1 MAYID
6 LYCER
11 LDPGLVAEP
20 LNAATNLAFFAAA
33 WMLWRETRH
42 DGARPPEYPLLI
54 GLIVAIGIGSAL
66 FHTFAE
72 TWAMVAD
79 LVPIMLFQL
88 AFLWTYAR
96 RVMKWQNAP
105 SAALIAGFLAVAL
118 YGRQFPQ
125 VANGSMIYAPAIAVL
140 LALGVYHWLRG
151 GVGRGLLLVATGAF
165 IASLTFRTVDSA
177 VCPNFPLG
185 THFLWHLINP
195 LVLYLCVRAVNI
207 ATAVRE
213 RASARLL

>member
-11 LDPGLVAEP
+11 LVPGLLAEP

-33 WMLWRETRH
+33 WLLWRGSRH
-42 DGARPPEYPLLI
+42 EGARTPEIPLLI
-54 GLIVAIGIGSAL
+54 ALILAIGTGSAL

-72 TWAMVAD
+72 TWAMIAD
-79 LVPIMLFQL
+79 LVPIMIFQL

-96 RVMKWQNAP
+96 RVMKWHNAP
-105 SAALIAGFLAVAL
+105 SAALVAGFLAVAL
-118 YGRQFPQ
+118 YGREFPH

-140 LALGVYHWLRG
+140 LALGVHHWLRG
-151 GVGRGLLLVATGAF
+151 GAGRGLLLAAGGAL
-165 IASLTFRTVDSA
+165 AVSLTFRTIDSA
-177 VCPNFPLG
+177 VCAQFPLG

-195 LVLYLCVRAVNI
+195 LVLYLCVRAVSI

-213 RASARLL
+213 RAP

>member
-11 LDPGLVAEP
+11 LDPGLLAEP

-33 WMLWRETRH
+33 WLLWREPRH
-42 DGARPPEYPLLI
+42 EGARPPEIPLLI
-54 GLIVAIGIGSAL
+54 VLIIAIGIGSAL

-88 AFLWTYAR
+88 VFLWTYAR

-105 SAALIAGFLAVAL
+105 SAAFVVGFLAVAL
-118 YGRQFPQ
+118 YGRQFPHL
-125 VANGSMIYAPAIAVL
+125 ANGSMIYAPAIAVL

-151 GVGRGLLLVATGAF
+151 GAGRGLLLAAGGAL
-165 IASLTFRTVDSA
+165 ALSLTFRTIDSA
-177 VCPNFPLG
+177 LCPQFPLG

-195 LVLYLCVRAVNI
+195 VVLYLSVQAVNI

-213 RASARLL
+213 RAP